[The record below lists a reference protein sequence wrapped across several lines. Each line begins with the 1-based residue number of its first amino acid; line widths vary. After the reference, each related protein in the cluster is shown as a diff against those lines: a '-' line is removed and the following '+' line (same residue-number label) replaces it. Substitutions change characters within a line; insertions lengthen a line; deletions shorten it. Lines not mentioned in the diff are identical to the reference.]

1 MSTIDIKG
9 RISAMGHLF
18 AAERLVV
25 DTSITATD
33 RVIF

>member
-1 MSTIDIKG
+1 MSTIDIKEK
-9 RISAMGHLF
+9 ISAMGHLF

-33 RVIF
+33 RIIF

>member
-9 RISAMGHLF
+9 RISAMGHLL
-18 AAERLVV
+18 AAERLLV